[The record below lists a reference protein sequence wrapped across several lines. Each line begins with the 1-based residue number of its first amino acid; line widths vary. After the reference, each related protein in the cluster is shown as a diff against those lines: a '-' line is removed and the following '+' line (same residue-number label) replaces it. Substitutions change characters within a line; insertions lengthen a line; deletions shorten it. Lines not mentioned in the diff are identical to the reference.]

1 MQDVSINKITLL
13 KVLAQAI
20 MVSWLLIQIFC
31 EQFFITMT
39 SENHELLFRSG
50 CIRITATH
58 SGYHLS
64 EHQLH
69 ALYRRLDEVVFV
81 AHIGV
86 KAMLILALRFFFVS
100 SLVHSIY

>member
-39 SENHELLFRSG
+39 
-50 CIRITATH
+50 
-58 SGYHLS
+58 
-64 EHQLH
+64 
-69 ALYRRLDEVVFV
+69 RLDEVVFV